1 MPATTDDL
9 LQSISGAKILAPDE
23 LAAAIVEAK
32 RDGRLTEVESAL
44 GARPGPKL
52 PPRYESEIRTWLARS
67 GVESDSA
74 RSRVQGYAAVH
85 LDPHNHE
92 AIAALDAACEG
103 LGEGVRRDTWEAI
116 VHSYP
121 EIAPV
126 RDAAADAGVVL
137 PDPGAIERARRRV
150 RSRAETFPT
159 DAPRR
164 ERAATKPKA
173 KATKRP
179 VRVEGIASLV
189 PALEP
194 DPVKADRIAAL
205 HLVMGNTWKPRH
217 GSLDT
222 DETDPLTWAVRHLNG
237 APTPAPDTAVATAAV
252 TTVRA
257 GEPDVDGNVDAGSRY
272 GRVLKRLKGHPAAVV
287 WAARRQLDAGD
298 LAGAQKA
305 RARLECTTPEIWADM
320 LGPLDA
326 ALSVAGGDVDQG
338 WTQWE
343 AHELPDVLRAPL
355 ARGLLMAGRDSDAD
369 DVLGLPEVPAKRLDD
384 PALVRLRFDVLFKEA
399 DVGEALE
406 QAERLVEL
414 EPTSPSAIGRLWLA
428 YAADG
433 RLVELAERVPGD
445 VQACAQ
451 DAGRIVAS
459 VRDDLE
465 ARVRKATEPLAG
477 AVATARTDLQQ
488 LAKGRTIRSPEAFD
502 EAASRAREAL
512 SDIERRFASA
522 AAVLGGELA
531 GAADRADDDLLALVA
546 AARGWIAQV
555 SGGKLTLHERSL
567 DPAVV
572 DDPVVVALT
581 KPAREIGRQA
591 IEFADAA
598 RRARDDLE
606 AAIEESR
613 GDLNRRRMEE
623 RVSRYVRN
631 GADALSAVVSALSP
645 GRDVDEAEAA
655 SVRGGPAATPG

>member
-1 MPATTDDL
+1 MPATTTTDDL
-9 LQSISGAKILAPDE
+9 LQSINGSKILAPDE
-23 LAAAIVEAK
+23 LAAAIIEAK
-32 RDGRLTEVESAL
+32 REDRLAEVESAL
-44 GARPGPKL
+44 GARPGPKM

-67 GVESDSA
+67 GVDSDA
-74 RSRVQGYAAVH
+74 AGARVQGYAAVH

-103 LGEGVRRDTWEAI
+103 LGETVRRDTWEAI

-121 EIAPV
+121 DVAPV
-126 RDAAADAGVVL
+126 RDAAAEAGVVL
-137 PDPGAIERARRRV
+137 PDPAAVERARRRV
-150 RSRAETFPT
+150 RARTEMFPT

-164 ERAATKPKA
+164 DRPEAKA
-173 KATKRP
+173 KAKAKKRI

-194 DPVKADRIAAL
+194 DPVKADRMAAL

-222 DETDPLTWAVRHLNG
+222 DATDPLTWAVRHLNG
-237 APTPAPDTAVATAAV
+237 APAPPPDTAVATAAV

-257 GEPDVDGNVDAGSRY
+257 GEPDEDGNSDPGPRY

-287 WAARRQLDAGD
+287 WAAQRQLEAGD

-305 RARLECTTPEIWADM
+305 RARLEGGDPAIWADR

-326 ALSVAGGDVDQG
+326 VLSIVDGDVDQG
-338 WTQWE
+338 WAQWE
-343 AHELPDVLRAPL
+343 AGELPDVLRAPL
-355 ARGLLMAGRDSDAD
+355 ARGLLGAGRDSDAD
-369 DVLGLPEVPAKRLDD
+369 EVLGLPEIPAKRLQD

-399 DVGEALE
+399 DVREALE

-414 EPTSPSAIGRLWLA
+414 EPSAPSAIGRLWLA

-433 RLVELAERVPGD
+433 RLTELTARVPAD
-445 VQACAQ
+445 VEACSQ

-465 ARVRKATEPLAG
+465 ARVRKATEPLAH
-477 AVATARTDLQQ
+477 AVSSARTGLQQ

-502 EAASRAREAL
+502 EAAARAREAL
-512 SDIERRFASA
+512 TEIEKRFASA

-546 AARGWIAQV
+546 AARGWIAQL
-555 SGGKLTLHERSL
+555 SGGKLTLHERGL
-567 DPAVV
+567 DPSVAE
-572 DDPVVVALT
+572 DPVVAALT
-581 KPAREIGRQA
+581 EPAREIGRRA
-591 IEFADAA
+591 AEFADAA
-598 RRARDDLE
+598 RRARDDLD

-631 GADALSAVVSALSP
+631 GADALSSVVAALSP
-645 GRDVDEAEAA
+645 GRSETEPEPELEP
-655 SVRGGPAATPG
+655 SPQ